1 MNLNTDLGVVKH
13 ATIPANLVREGDFI
27 VGLDNGYVIDVETD
41 EVSNPTGRFAES
53 LGVMTVITFN
63 DAEGY
68 ENYLILRSDHPVDV
82 RTEDG
87 SDPLDRKGA

>member
-27 VGLDNGYVIDVETD
+27 VGLDNGYVIDVE
-41 EVSNPTGRFAES
+41 S
-53 LGVMTVITFN
+53 LGVTTVITFN

>member
-1 MNLNTDLGVVKH
+1 MPHTGDMNLNTDLGVVKH

-27 VGLDNGYVIDVETD
+27 VGLDNGYVIDVE
-41 EVSNPTGRFAES
+41 S
-53 LGVMTVITFN
+53 LGVTTVITFN